1 MADAY
6 CGPSNALQSF
16 QKHTSVDRTLQ
27 QDRLTHRRSPLQG
40 FRSQD
45 PNAGLLDPE
54 FEAFQASKPGPLAFA
69 EPPPQTLQS
78 FNQRGKQPVFGGV
91 QNVADWAA
99 DFQRLQVSSPG
110 PQLHQSLSPA
120 QFASPPASQ
129 SRFASPAP
137 AQSSSFTG
145 YRTSQFGVGVGYGS
159 LGGVGQGFMPQPQ
172 MSQVPQQSKQ
182 EVDMFDE
189 AAFEKAFDMAK
200 EHIMA
205 EEGQTMTEASA
216 MTAGQHIRG
225 NDTYPHLSLMR
236 MLMWSQLSNPTE
248 ENMHKFARSFTLL
261 EKHDPA
267 EIDSTHVRLFDPM
280 FELLQGDRDLIH
292 SPRYELFQRAWK
304 LRNQWKAVPRDPV
317 PDVLAE
323 RVEKAT
329 AFYNRQLNKVHND
342 RNSHVWTT
350 RNVLDDEM
358 MHDIE
363 QQVGD
368 ANVNDVVERV
378 FDNMTASQLDPILA
392 LQDEQGS
399 IVDIESDLLQARLP
413 ERIAKDMIQGGR
425 TQDPLLRLWGA
436 AYMSALGPETVELRD
451 QMASHEPEI
460 LDREQLEEAIQALP
474 EQAPQEQ
481 RQEDPIQHDENDD
494 LARTAGELLDKVRDN
509 QSTKF
514 QNSTFLDLMRKLRDR
529 EIRVEGDKMV
539 ETNLSALDGDSM
551 METVPSTTMPSHSSN
566 IYTQPYRSD
575 GIAPGQSY
583 ANDLGNQQLR
593 DGEDVVR
600 MLDEPGTIDQDPEFM
615 MTSPFY
621 DNQHAE
627 LGRRG
632 LFNE

>member
-27 QDRLTHRRSPLQG
+27 QDRLTQRRSPLQG

-45 PNAGLLDPE
+45 ANVGLLDPE
-54 FEAFQASKPGPLAFA
+54 FEAFQASQPGPLAFA
-69 EPPPQTLQS
+69 EPAPQTLQS
-78 FNQRGKQPVFGGV
+78 FNQKGKQPVFGGV
-91 QNVADWAA
+91 QNGADWAA
-99 DFQRLQVSSPG
+99 DFQRLQVSSSG
-110 PQLHQSLSPA
+110 PQLHHSPPPA

-137 AQSSSFTG
+137 AQSPAFTG
-145 YRTSQFGVGVGYGS
+145 YRTSAFGTGGGYAS
-159 LGGVGQGFMPQPQ
+159 LGGMGQGFMPQPL
-172 MSQVPQQSKQ
+172 MSQGTQQPKQ
-182 EVDMFDE
+182 EVDIFDE
-189 AAFEKAFDMAK
+189 AAFERAFDMAK
-200 EHIMA
+200 EQIMA
-205 EEGQTMTEASA
+205 EEGQAVTEASG
-216 MTAGQHIRG
+216 MTAGQQIRG

-323 RVEKAT
+323 RVERAT
-329 AFYNRQLNKVHND
+329 AFYNRQLNKVHNHKE
-342 RNSHVWTT
+342 SHVWAK

-413 ERIAKDMIQGGR
+413 ERIAKDMVQGGR

-451 QMASHEPEI
+451 QTAAHEPEA
-460 LDREQLEEAIQALP
+460 LDREQFEEAIQVLP
-474 EQAPQEQ
+474 EQTPQEQ
-481 RQEDPIQHDENDD
+481 QQEDPMQHDENDD

-529 EIRVEGDKMV
+529 EVRVEGDKMV
-539 ETNLSALDGDSM
+539 ETNLSALDGDSTM
-551 METVPSTTMPSHSSN
+551 DTVAGTTIPTQASD
-566 IYTQPYRSD
+566 IYTQPYRTDGVAPDRSHSD
-575 GIAPGQSY
+575 
-583 ANDLGNQQLR
+583 DLSNQRLR
-593 DGEDVVR
+593 DGDDVVR